1 MLTWISF
8 KKETIFKDYVNK
20 KNKQAYHV
28 CAKEEQVIQTIVMK
42 AL

>member
-20 KNKQAYHV
+20 KNKQAYV
-28 CAKEEQVIQTIVMK
+28 CAKEEQVIQTMVMK